1 MQYYILMPG
10 DTERDASNETNLLGD
25 ASFDI
30 FWAGTGLKILMN
42 IVNTEPELLTQCT
55 IMGDNGKKY
64 TVTEFLDNINKLKV
78 RVR

>member
-42 IVNTEPELLTQCT
+42 IVNTEPELLTQC
-55 IMGDNGKKY
+55 IIIGDNGKKY

>member
-1 MQYYILMPG
+1 MPG

-42 IVNTEPELLTQCT
+42 IVNTEPELLTQC
-55 IMGDNGKKY
+55 IIIGDNGKKY